1 MFALVV
7 TTYSPKGFSWFV
19 SVTGENSFEENSKIC
34 FLLPVKAA
42 AIFASYHRWMK
53 LKFEYVVLLSVINVL
68 NGGDEELTVQ
78 QGDMYVE
85 Q

>member
-1 MFALVV
+1 MNWLLLHIHRRD
-7 TTYSPKGFSWFV
+7 SPGFSPLQV
-19 SVTGENSFEENSKIC
+19 SILLKKIAKSA
-34 FLLPVKAA
+34 FFIQSEQP

-53 LKFEYVVLLSVINVL
+53 LKFGYVVLLRVINVL